1 VVDFRAVVY
10 DGSYHDV
17 DSSEM
22 AFKIAG
28 SLAFKSCMEK
38 CDPVLLEPIMVV
50 DVTAPEESMG
60 DVLGNLT
67 SRRGRM
73 LGMENRGGS
82 TVIKAHVPMAE
93 MLNYAPD
100 LNSITGGR
108 GSFSMEFD
116 HYAEVPAHI
125 AQKIIEA
132 SPKAGAQED

>member
-1 VVDFRAVVY
+1 
-10 DGSYHDV
+10 
-17 DSSEM
+17 
-22 AFKIAG
+22 
-28 SLAFKSCMEK
+28 
-38 CDPVLLEPIMVV
+38 
-50 DVTAPEESMG
+50 MG

-73 LGMENRGGS
+73 LGMENTDGNS
-82 TVIKAHVPMAE
+82 VIKAHAPMSE
-93 MLNYAPD
+93 MLTYAPD

-132 SPKAGAQED
+132 SPKRHEAEEK